1 MLRRGQQSWEP
12 HDSAATY
19 DRNWWIAVALTVLI
33 GGGGSIVFFLE
44 SARRSGPTSERS
56 SQAAL
61 DRQVA
66 DVRAGKTRTIRLSRS
81 QGTDNLIRQLK
92 DVPGV
97 ERLELDLTDV
107 TDRAMDDVARLPG
120 LRRLRI
126 YGGVPGIGDQGLV
139 RLKPLSKLEELEPHQ
154 YASHRQRLAGPQ
166 VVPAAAGPDLVSRGV
181 AQPYVH
187 SGGAG
192 PVGGV
197 DQPPAARAFPA
208 AGPRRTTF
216 GPCARPCRVA
226 RSSCAKGWRQVR
238 ATVLRGQRPTLARSQ
253 AEGRSIVPRLRSGY
267 CGLGTRTYRY
277 DQMDL
282 NPAQY

>member
-1 MLRRGQQSWEP
+1 MVQSVSP
-12 HDSAATY
+12 PVRTY

-44 SARRSGPTSERS
+44 LARRSGPTSERS

-66 DVRAGKTRTIRLSRS
+66 DVRAGKTKTIRLSRS

-107 TDRAMDDVARLPG
+107 TDRAMDNVARLPG

-139 RLKPLSKLEELEPHQ
+139 RLKPLSKLEELE
-154 YASHRQRLAGPQ
+154 LINTQ
-166 VVPAAAGPDLVSRGV
+166 VTDDGL
-181 AQPYVH
+181 
-187 SGGAG
+187 
-192 PVGGV
+192 PVLKS
-197 DQPPAARAFPA
+197 F
-208 AGPRRTTF
+208 
-216 GPCARPCRVA
+216 
-226 RSSCAKGWRQVR
+226 
-238 ATVLRGQRPTLARSQ
+238 
-253 AEGRSIVPRLRSGY
+253 PRLRDLTLFHEGWRNPTFTPAGLVQLEGLTSLQRLELSGGWASKNNVRALRKALPS
-267 CGLGTRTYRY
+267 CSIELRERDGGR
-277 DQMDL
+277 
-282 NPAQY
+282 